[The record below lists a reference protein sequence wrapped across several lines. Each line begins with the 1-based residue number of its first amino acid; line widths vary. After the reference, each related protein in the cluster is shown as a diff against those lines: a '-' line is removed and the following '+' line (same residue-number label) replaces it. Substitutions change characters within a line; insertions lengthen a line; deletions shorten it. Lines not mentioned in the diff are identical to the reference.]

1 MRYPDCLIAHT
12 PQLKYDTGLIQ
23 INAASTATSKIHT
36 NLNSKITIMFIQ
48 HIVGLFTDPV
58 EQWKKIR
65 TQHNSAGGGSVAHVF
80 LLAAIPAISGYIGTT
95 QVGWRIGVGEP
106 IRITG
111 DSAFAI
117 AIIYYLALLIGVFSI
132 GWVIHL
138 LGKAYEVEKPLPM
151 CIALAAYTAT
161 PLFLIGLMEIY
172 PVLWLNMLLGLPA
185 LAYTV
190 YLLYSG
196 LPIMMDISPERG
208 FLYSSAV
215 LAVGLIALV
224 SLLGMTALLW
234 GMGLQPIFAN

>member
-1 MRYPDCLIAHT
+1 
-12 PQLKYDTGLIQ
+12 
-23 INAASTATSKIHT
+23 
-36 NLNSKITIMFIQ
+36 MFIQ
-48 HIVGLFTDPV
+48 HIVGLFTDPMR
-58 EQWKKIR
+58 QWEKIR
-65 TQHNSAGGGSVAHVF
+65 EQQKSSDGGSVAHIF
-80 LLAAIPAISGYIGTT
+80 LLAAIPAVSGYIGTT

-106 IRITG
+106 ILITG

-117 AIIYYLALLIGVFSI
+117 AIIYYLALLVGVFSI

-138 LGKAYEVEKPLPM
+138 LGKAYEVEKPLSL
-151 CIALAAYTAT
+151 CIALAAYAAT
-161 PLFLIGLMEIY
+161 PLFLIGLMEVY

-196 LPIMMDISPERG
+196 LPIMMEIPAERG

-224 SLLGMTALLW
+224 ALLAMTALLW
-234 GMGLQPIFAN
+234 GMGLQPVFTN

>member
-1 MRYPDCLIAHT
+1 
-12 PQLKYDTGLIQ
+12 
-23 INAASTATSKIHT
+23 
-36 NLNSKITIMFIQ
+36 MFIQ
-48 HIVGLFTDPV
+48 HIIGLFTDPTR
-58 EQWKKIR
+58 QWEKIR
-65 TQHNSAGGGSVAHVF
+65 EQQQDSAKSGVGHVF
-80 LLAAIPAISGYIGTT
+80 LLAAIPAISGYFGTT

-111 DSAFAI
+111 ESAISI
-117 AIIYYLALLIGVFSI
+117 AIIYYLALIVGVFTI

-138 LGKAYEVEKPLPM
+138 LGKAYEVVKPLPV

-161 PLFLIGLMEIY
+161 PLFLIGIMEVY

-196 LPIMMDISPERG
+196 LPIMMEISAERG

-215 LAVGLIALV
+215 LAVGLISLV

-234 GMGLQPIFAN
+234 GMGLQPVFTN

>member
-1 MRYPDCLIAHT
+1 
-12 PQLKYDTGLIQ
+12 
-23 INAASTATSKIHT
+23 
-36 NLNSKITIMFIQ
+36 MFIQ
-48 HIVGLFTDPV
+48 HIVGLFTDPMG
-58 EQWKKIR
+58 QWEKIR
-65 TQHNSAGGGSVAHVF
+65 EQHKSADGGSVVHIFV
-80 LLAAIPAISGYIGTT
+80 LAAIPAISGYIGTT

-117 AIIYYLALLIGVFSI
+117 AIIYYLALLVGVFTI

-138 LGKAYEVEKPLPM
+138 LGKAYEVEKPLSL
-151 CIALAAYTAT
+151 CIALAAYAAT
-161 PLFLIGLMEIY
+161 PLFLIGIMEVY

-196 LPIMMDISPERG
+196 LPIMMEISAERG

-215 LAVGLIALV
+215 LAVGLISLVAL
-224 SLLGMTALLW
+224 LAMTALLW
-234 GMGLQPIFAN
+234 GMGLQPVFTN

>member
-1 MRYPDCLIAHT
+1 
-12 PQLKYDTGLIQ
+12 
-23 INAASTATSKIHT
+23 
-36 NLNSKITIMFIQ
+36 MFIQ
-48 HIVGLFTDPV
+48 HIIGLFTDPTS
-58 EQWKKIR
+58 EWEKIR
-65 TQHNSAGGGSVAHVF
+65 EQQKSSEKRGVGFVF
-80 LLAAIPAISGYIGTT
+80 VLAAIPAISGYIGTT

-111 DSAFAI
+111 ESAISI
-117 AIIYYLALLIGVFSI
+117 AIIYYLALIVGVFTI

-138 LGKAYEVEKPLPM
+138 LGKAYEVVKPLPL

-161 PLFLIGLMEIY
+161 PLFLIGIMEVY

-196 LPIMMDISPERG
+196 LPIMMEISAERG

-215 LAVGLIALV
+215 LAVGLVSLV

-234 GMGLQPIFAN
+234 GMGLQPVFTN

>member
-1 MRYPDCLIAHT
+1 
-12 PQLKYDTGLIQ
+12 
-23 INAASTATSKIHT
+23 
-36 NLNSKITIMFIQ
+36 MFIK
-48 HIVGLFTDPV
+48 HILGLLIDPV
-58 EQWKKIR
+58 RQWEAIREQQQQ
-65 TQHNSAGGGSVAHVF
+65 TGNTPVGHVF
-80 LLAAIPAISGYIGTT
+80 FLALIPAISGYIGTT

-111 DSAFAI
+111 DSALAI
-117 AIIYYLALLIGVFSI
+117 AIIYYLALLVGVFSI

-138 LGKAYEVEKPLPM
+138 LGKAYEVVRPLSL

-161 PLFLIGLMEIY
+161 PLFLIGIMEVY
-172 PVLWLNMLLGLPA
+172 PVLWLNMLIGLPA

-196 LPIMMDISPERG
+196 LPIMMEIPAEKG

-224 SLLGMTALLW
+224 SLLGMTAILW
-234 GMGLQPIFAN
+234 GMGLQPVFTQ

>member
-1 MRYPDCLIAHT
+1 
-12 PQLKYDTGLIQ
+12 
-23 INAASTATSKIHT
+23 
-36 NLNSKITIMFIQ
+36 MFIQ
-48 HIVGLFTDPV
+48 HIIGLFTDPV
-58 EQWKKIR
+58 VEWEKIR
-65 TQHNSAGGGSVAHVF
+65 EQQKSKDKRGVGFVF
-80 LLAAIPAISGYIGTT
+80 VLAAIPAISGYIGTT
-95 QVGWRIGVGEP
+95 KVGWRIGVGEP

-111 DSAFAI
+111 ESAISI
-117 AIIYYLALLIGVFSI
+117 AIIYYLALIVGVFTI

-138 LGKAYEVEKPLPM
+138 LGKAYEVVRPLPL

-161 PLFLIGLMEIY
+161 PLFLIGIMEVY

-196 LPIMMDISPERG
+196 LPIMMEIPTERG

-215 LAVGLIALV
+215 LAVGLISLV

-234 GMGLQPIFAN
+234 GMGLQPVFTQ

>member
-1 MRYPDCLIAHT
+1 
-12 PQLKYDTGLIQ
+12 
-23 INAASTATSKIHT
+23 
-36 NLNSKITIMFIQ
+36 MFIK
-48 HIVGLFTDPV
+48 HILGLLIDPV
-58 EQWKKIR
+58 RQWEAIREQQQQ
-65 TQHNSAGGGSVAHVF
+65 TGNTPVGHVF
-80 LLAAIPAISGYIGTT
+80 FLALIPAISGYIGTT

-111 DSAFAI
+111 DSALAI
-117 AIIYYLALLIGVFSI
+117 AIIYYLALLVGVFSI

-138 LGKAYEVEKPLPM
+138 LGKAYEVVRPLSL

-161 PLFLIGLMEIY
+161 PLFSIGIMEVY
-172 PVLWLNMLLGLPA
+172 PVLWLNMLIGLPA

-196 LPIMMDISPERG
+196 LPIMMEIPAEKG

-224 SLLGMTALLW
+224 SLLGMTAILW
-234 GMGLQPIFAN
+234 GMGLQPVFTQ

>member
-1 MRYPDCLIAHT
+1 
-12 PQLKYDTGLIQ
+12 
-23 INAASTATSKIHT
+23 
-36 NLNSKITIMFIQ
+36 MFIQ
-48 HIVGLFTDPV
+48 HIVGLFTDPMR
-58 EQWKKIR
+58 QWEKIR
-65 TQHNSAGGGSVAHVF
+65 EQQKSSDGGSVAHIF
-80 LLAAIPAISGYIGTT
+80 LLAAIPAVSGYIGTT

-117 AIIYYLALLIGVFSI
+117 AIIYYLALLVGVFTI

-138 LGKAYEVEKPLPM
+138 LGKAYEVEKPLSL
-151 CIALAAYTAT
+151 CIALAAYAAT
-161 PLFLIGLMEIY
+161 PLFLIGLMEVY

-196 LPIMMDISPERG
+196 LPIMMEIPAERG

-224 SLLGMTALLW
+224 ALLAMTALLW
-234 GMGLQPIFAN
+234 GMGLQPVFTN

>member
-1 MRYPDCLIAHT
+1 
-12 PQLKYDTGLIQ
+12 
-23 INAASTATSKIHT
+23 
-36 NLNSKITIMFIQ
+36 MFIQ
-48 HIVGLFTDPV
+48 HIIGLFTDPTA
-58 EQWKKIR
+58 EWEKIR
-65 TQHNSAGGGSVAHVF
+65 EQQKSSEKRGVGFVF
-80 LLAAIPAISGYIGTT
+80 VLAAIPAISGYIGTT

-111 DSAFAI
+111 GSAISI
-117 AIIYYLALLIGVFSI
+117 AIIYYLALIVGVFTI

-138 LGKAYEVEKPLPM
+138 LGKAYEVVKPLPL

-161 PLFLIGLMEIY
+161 PLFLIGIMEVY

-196 LPIMMDISPERG
+196 LPIMMEIPAERG

-215 LAVGLIALV
+215 LAVGLISLV

-234 GMGLQPIFAN
+234 GMGLQPVFTQ

>member
-1 MRYPDCLIAHT
+1 
-12 PQLKYDTGLIQ
+12 
-23 INAASTATSKIHT
+23 
-36 NLNSKITIMFIQ
+36 MFIQ
-48 HIVGLFTDPV
+48 HIVGLFIDPMR
-58 EQWKKIR
+58 QWEKIR
-65 TQHNSAGGGSVAHVF
+65 DQHKSADGGSVAHIFV
-80 LLAAIPAISGYIGTT
+80 LAAIPAISGYIGTT

-117 AIIYYLALLIGVFSI
+117 AIIYYLALLVGVFTI

-138 LGKAYEVEKPLPM
+138 LGKAYEVEKPLSL
-151 CIALAAYTAT
+151 CIALAAYAAT
-161 PLFLIGLMEIY
+161 PLFLIGIMEVY

-196 LPIMMDISPERG
+196 LPIMMEISAERG

-215 LAVGLIALV
+215 LAVGLISLVAL
-224 SLLGMTALLW
+224 LAMTALLW
-234 GMGLQPIFAN
+234 GMGLQPVFTN

>member
-1 MRYPDCLIAHT
+1 
-12 PQLKYDTGLIQ
+12 
-23 INAASTATSKIHT
+23 
-36 NLNSKITIMFIQ
+36 MFIQ
-48 HIVGLFTDPV
+48 HIVGLFTDPTR
-58 EQWKKIR
+58 EWEKIR
-65 TQHNSAGGGSVAHVF
+65 EQQKNSEKSSAGHVF
-80 LLAAIPAISGYIGTT
+80 LLALIPAISGYIGTT
-95 QVGWRIGVGEP
+95 QVGWRIGVGDP

-117 AIIYYLALLIGVFSI
+117 AVIYYLALLVGVFSI

-138 LGKAYEVEKPLPM
+138 LGKAYEVVRPLPL

-161 PLFLIGLMEIY
+161 PLFLIGIMQVY

-196 LPIMMDISPERG
+196 LPILMEIPTERG

-215 LAVGLIALV
+215 LAVGLVALV
-224 SLLGMTALLW
+224 SLLAMTALLW
-234 GMGLQPIFAN
+234 GMGLQPVFTY

>member
-1 MRYPDCLIAHT
+1 
-12 PQLKYDTGLIQ
+12 
-23 INAASTATSKIHT
+23 
-36 NLNSKITIMFIQ
+36 MFIQ
-48 HIVGLFTDPV
+48 HIVGLFTDPMR
-58 EQWKKIR
+58 QWEKIR
-65 TQHNSAGGGSVAHVF
+65 EQQKSSDGGSVAHIFV
-80 LLAAIPAISGYIGTT
+80 LAAIPAISGYIGTT

-117 AIIYYLALLIGVFSI
+117 AIIYYLALLVGVFSI

-138 LGKAYEVEKPLPM
+138 LGKAYEVEKPLSL
-151 CIALAAYTAT
+151 CITLAAYAAT
-161 PLFLIGLMEIY
+161 PLFLIGLMEVY

-196 LPIMMDISPERG
+196 LPIMMEIPAERG

-224 SLLGMTALLW
+224 ALLAMTALLW
-234 GMGLQPIFAN
+234 GMGLQPVFTN

>member
-1 MRYPDCLIAHT
+1 
-12 PQLKYDTGLIQ
+12 
-23 INAASTATSKIHT
+23 
-36 NLNSKITIMFIQ
+36 MFIQ
-48 HIVGLFTDPV
+48 HIIGLFTDPTR
-58 EQWKKIR
+58 EWEKIR
-65 TQHNSAGGGSVAHVF
+65 EQYESGNGNPIGHV
-80 LLAAIPAISGYIGTT
+80 LILALVPALSGYFGTT

-111 DSAFAI
+111 DSATSI
-117 AIIYYLALLIGVFSI
+117 AIIYYIALLVGIFSI

-138 LGKAYEVEKPLPM
+138 LGKAYEVNKPLPL

-161 PLFLIGLMEIY
+161 PLFLIGLMQVY

-196 LPIMMDISPERG
+196 LPIMMRIPTERG

-215 LAVGLIALV
+215 MAVGLVALV
-224 SLLGMTALLW
+224 AMLAMTALLW
-234 GMGLQPIFAN
+234 GMGLQPVFTY